1 MRLKDPA
8 ARKERQKERNRTHA
22 KVSRLRKKFFI
33 STLEDKNRQ
42 LAELNLRMQRMVE
55 KYAPASEREA
65 IMAMCHNRV
74 DNISMGA
81 LRADGGTRGSAV
93 QGCVRADNKELMQNL
108 AEQSRQ
114 TSFLLTDPKLPDN
127 PIVFAS
133 DGFIELT
140 GTGVNILHNL
150 FWPDIDVCV
159 SGRRVRA

>member
-1 MRLKDPA
+1 MTPYVLCCRVRLKDPA

-42 LAELNLRMQRMVE
+42 LAELNLRMQRLVE
-55 KYAPASEREA
+55 KYAPVSEREA

-74 DNISMGA
+74 DNVSLGA
-81 LRADGGTRGSAV
+81 LRSDGGSAGV
-93 QGCVRADNKELMQNL
+93 SIQGCLRSDNKELMQSL
-108 AEQSRQ
+108 VEQSRQ

-140 GTGVNILHNL
+140 GMVVQLY
-150 FWPDIDVCV
+150 FP
-159 SGRRVRA
+159 A